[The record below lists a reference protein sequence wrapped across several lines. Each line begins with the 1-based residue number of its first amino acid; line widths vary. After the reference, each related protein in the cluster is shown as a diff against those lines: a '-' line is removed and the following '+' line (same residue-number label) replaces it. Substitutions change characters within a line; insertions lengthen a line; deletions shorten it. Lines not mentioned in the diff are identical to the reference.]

1 MTAYKV
7 YQWYC
12 KQVSDKLTF
21 TRGQVLVNSMWTS
34 VHIVHASWCYKHAS
48 VLYLKRHVD
57 MCTNYTVCSN
67 RVLKPMARGMRGG
80 GGGGSFPYWT

>member
-12 KQVSDKLTF
+12 KQVSGKLAL
-21 TRGQVLVNSMWTS
+21 TREQVLVNSMWTS
-34 VHIVHASWCYKHAS
+34 VHIVHVSWCYKHTS

-57 MCTNYTVCSN
+57 TFMCTNYKSVVIEYSSSW
-67 RVLKPMARGMRGG
+67 PEE
-80 GGGGSFPYWT
+80 